1 MDDNPITILLADDHT
16 VVRQGMVKL
25 LEGEK
30 NLKVIGE
37 ARDGREAVSK
47 AEQLRPNVVLMDIS
61 MPLLNGIEATR
72 QIKKISP
79 QTKVVIL
86 SMHSHDR
93 FIGELLTLGA
103 SGYLVKDSTG
113 ADIIMAINSAMKG
126 DTYLSPS
133 ISRMV
138 IENYVSQKKV
148 KSSREELYS
157 KLSNREREV
166 FQMIAEGRS
175 TKEISQILFVSIS
188 TVKTHRSHIM
198 EKLQMEGITLVM
210 VEHRLR
216 ELFHLT
222 NRVIVLNFG
231 CKIAEGTSEEVMEHK
246 EVREAY
252 FGSEGVYGYA

>member
-1 MDDNPITILLADDHT
+1 MSNNCITILLADDHT

-37 ARDGREAVSK
+37 ARDGRDAVSK
-47 AEQLRPNVVLMDIS
+47 VEQLKPDVVLMDIS

-72 QIKKISP
+72 QIKKIRQ
-79 QTKVVIL
+79 QTRVIIL

-93 FIGELLTLGA
+93 FVGELLTLGA

-113 ADIIMAINSAMKG
+113 ADIIMAINAAMKG
-126 DTYLSPS
+126 DTYLSPT

-138 IENYVSQKKV
+138 IENYVSLKKV
-148 KSSREELYS
+148 KSTREDLYS

-198 EKLQMEGITLVM
+198 DKLQLGNLSQLIQFAIELGIVEVARTDMEGAL
-210 VEHRLR
+210 E
-216 ELFHLT
+216 
-222 NRVIVLNFG
+222 
-231 CKIAEGTSEEVMEHK
+231 
-246 EVREAY
+246 Y
-252 FGSEGVYGYA
+252 

>member
-1 MDDNPITILLADDHT
+1 MSENCITILLADDHT

-37 ARDGREAVSK
+37 ARDGRDAVSK
-47 AEQLRPNVVLMDIS
+47 VEQLKPDVVLMDIS

-72 QIKKISP
+72 QIKRMRH
-79 QTKVVIL
+79 QTRVIIL

-113 ADIIMAINSAMKG
+113 ADIIMAINAAMKG

-138 IENYVSQKKV
+138 IENYVSLKKV

-198 EKLQMEGITLVM
+198 DKLQLGNLSQLIQFAIELGIVEIARTEMEGAL
-210 VEHRLR
+210 E
-216 ELFHLT
+216 
-222 NRVIVLNFG
+222 
-231 CKIAEGTSEEVMEHK
+231 
-246 EVREAY
+246 Y
-252 FGSEGVYGYA
+252 